1 MADNGVC
8 HMESVQGYGRSLIA
22 TTSIKPGQEIL
33 IENPYVAVA
42 DDMGLDRICSGCFR
56 AAAQMQRCSACKVL
70 QYCTQKCQRTDWP
83 IHKMECTGFKA
94 LYPRIPPSFVRLI
107 ARILYKRNSNL
118 KEYERIVGSLESH
131 SDQRDTNSMTEIAA
145 LVHLVNEIVP
155 KHMMLPSANDMIKL
169 VCAVQVN
176 AMTIERGTALY
187 DRLSSTNHSCLPNA
201 CITFGLGGVARLSA
215 MEKISPG
222 EQITISY
229 IDIFKRLKERQTQLK
244 KQYYFDCLCRLCA
257 SGVNP
262 TEDVYNTLVCP
273 KSNETGCT
281 GRWSFDSADS
291 PCNVCGK
298 LDQTARAQITERVRQ
313 AEANAN
319 TAKKLQYSDPLAAY
333 VDASGALEILNNSVD
348 SAHSL
353 LLEVRTVLIELL
365 IGKKDYLRVVELG
378 DIQIKAWQHLRRT
391 SMTLCGGKDGSE
403 EGGISVLPMESSHSA
418 DVFQAA
424 VWAMDSDLERVLE
437 YGKRAARNLRMTH
450 GEQHPTFMDVM
461 EGLNDVSQELEAR
474 NSGVEFKEMKL
485 V

>member
-33 IENPYVAVA
+33 IESPYVAVA

-94 LYPRIPPSFVRLI
+94 VHPRIPPSFVRLI

-215 MEKISPG
+215 IEKISPG

-298 LDQTARAQITERVRQ
+298 LDQTARAQITERVR
-313 AEANAN
+313 
-319 TAKKLQYSDPLAAY
+319 
-333 VDASGALEILNNSVD
+333 
-348 SAHSL
+348 
-353 LLEVRTVLIELL
+353 
-365 IGKKDYLRVVELG
+365 KKDYLRVVELG